1 MLELESI
8 IIWVLV
14 GILCGW
20 LAGKIFR
27 GGGFG
32 WLVNFLVGIGGS
44 FVGGFLFGSFF
55 EGLLG
60 GTFGGIVSAVLG
72 AIILLWIISLFKKK

>member
-1 MLELESI
+1 MLLGI
-8 IIWVLV
+8 IILVLI

-20 LAGKIFR
+20 LARKIFR

-32 WLVNFLVGIGGS
+32 WLVNFLVGIAGS

-60 GTFGGIVSAVLG
+60 YIFGGIVSAVLG

>member
-1 MLELESI
+1 MLVGI
-8 IIWVLV
+8 IILVLI

-32 WLVNFLVGIGGS
+32 WLVNFLVGIAGS
-44 FVGGFLFGSFF
+44 FVVDSYLA
-55 EGLLG
+55 
-60 GTFGGIVSAVLG
+60 VSSKVF
-72 AIILLWIISLFKKK
+72 SVTHSVV

>member
-1 MLELESI
+1 MLLGI
-8 IIWVLV
+8 IILVLI

-32 WLVNFLVGIGGS
+32 CSLTSSLVLV
-44 FVGGFLFGSFF
+44 V
-55 EGLLG
+55 
-60 GTFGGIVSAVLG
+60 VS
-72 AIILLWIISLFKKK
+72 